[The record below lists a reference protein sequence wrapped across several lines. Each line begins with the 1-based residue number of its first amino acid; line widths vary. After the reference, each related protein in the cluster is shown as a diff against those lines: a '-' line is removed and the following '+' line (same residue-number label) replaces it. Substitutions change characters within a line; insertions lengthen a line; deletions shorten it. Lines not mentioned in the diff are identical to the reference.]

1 MSAASSN
8 NRIREYLQSL
18 PTVTVALL
26 LFNITIHVA
35 IFVTSAS
42 LGKYA
47 ISVNMV
53 NCIFYRNNSALH
65 VMKFLIFS
73 HLLFE
78 RLVIKNTFLFAGV
91 SSWRILPNVYLCVRS
106 WRGAMLHK
114 INHLVMHII
123 CYV

>member
-1 MSAASSN
+1 MHSITHNIYIVVNNKHDGRIVGKKNKSAYIKKMSAASSN

-53 NCIFYRNNSALH
+53 NCIFFRNN
-65 VMKFLIFS
+65 IFAS
-73 HLLFE
+73 
-78 RLVIKNTFLFAGV
+78 TF
-91 SSWRILPNVYLCVRS
+91 
-106 WRGAMLHK
+106 
-114 INHLVMHII
+114 
-123 CYV
+123 